1 MANYNKD
8 TDYQAL
14 INQAVANGNYSAAAQ
29 YEQQRNAKIADLDA
43 AGTNTYG
50 AKATNQYSQY
60 LNGGGDMLTPDTGF
74 SGSSNNVYT
83 FNNTQAGIQD
93 QMNKNSQLWWDAYN
107 SGNSDLM
114 KTLEQANKTLAA
126 QLGSGVTFDSHTG
139 YWSGLADQPVQ
150 LQTGVDVQMPTWDG
164 TTAVAPT
171 WSGVDTAKPTYQSQY
186 NAQIDALINQILNRG
201 EFSYDAESDP
211 IYQQYKKQ
219 YNREG
224 NRAMNDTLASAAIN
238 AGGMNSY
245 AMTAAQQAND
255 YYSAQ
260 LADKIPELYQL
271 AYSMWQD
278 DLANQRADLGMLQDQ
293 EGLMYDRYRDE
304 VGDWYTDRDFSYG
317 QYRDEMSDY
326 HNNRDFEY
334 GVHRDN
340 VADSKWSTEFN
351 YGVERDQIA
360 DQRYDQEWQYGVSRD
375 QLADSRYD
383 NETAYERAMDM
394 LLQGIM
400 PSSDLLAKAGISSAE
415 AAAMKQANLPTVKYS
430 GGGGGGSSG
439 GSSGGGGSYGGGGSS
454 GGSDEVDVDL
464 SGIEPMVRGMT
475 LAQLRAKVSNGNL
488 SRDDIAGMQ
497 SEISTKFGSD
507 VFNDLVAVAPLEA
520 EEELTLDMSSVS
532 NLGYGMISEKQLAD
546 LVAKGYVETYVS
558 GNKIKVRL
566 TDKGRNAGASAMM
579 PSATETMIGNMLDRF
594 NSK

>member
-150 LQTGVDVQMPTWDG
+150 LQTGVDVQMPTLDG

-171 WSGVDTAKPTYQSQY
+171 WSGMDTAKPTYQSQY

-201 EFSYDAESDP
+201 EFSYDAETDP
-211 IYQQYKKQ
+211 IYQQLKKQ

-224 NRAMNDTLASAAIN
+224 SRAMNDTLASAAIN

-317 QYRDEMSDY
+317 QYRDEMSDFY
-326 HNNRDFEY
+326 NNRDFEY

-415 AAAMKQANLPTVKYS
+415 AAAMKQANLPTVKTYTGNPLPKTDPVPS
-430 GGGGGGSSG
+430 PD
-439 GSSGGGGSYGGGGSS
+439 
-454 GGSDEVDVDL
+454 DEPYK
-464 SGIEPMVRGMT
+464 EPEKVQTENTVNGLN
-475 LAQLRAKVSNGNL
+475 LAQLRERVGNG
-488 SRDDIAGMQ
+488 RFTKDDIAGMQ
-497 SEISTKFGSD
+497 SQIVAAFGDS
-507 VFNDLVAVAPLEA
+507 VYNDLVATAQTEA
-520 EEELTLDMSSVS
+520 GSLPSFNWADPQNPYKGTEYENPTEVIWNRHGDDWIYISGHGRFSLDEIEVLVKKGTVKEEVTSD
-532 NLGYGMISEKQLAD
+532 G
-546 LVAKGYVETYVS
+546 
-558 GNKIKVRL
+558 KVKY
-566 TDKGRNAGASAMM
+566 TWAEGGR
-579 PSATETMIGNMLDRF
+579 
-594 NSK
+594 